1 MENNNKNK
9 QNELMNINNI
19 IPASENNNFI
29 PMEEEDESTNSNIN
43 ELKEND
49 SKNKVVKIS
58 SELNC
63 SASTINS
70 NANKSTNTSL
80 NSLDKSVNNKKEESD
95 IIFKIE
101 KINSNKK
108 LNNINNNE
116 YFDEIYTNLRLD
128 EKNSNLKIEKH
139 YMKQQ
144 NDINQQMRAI
154 LIDWLIEVNNRFHFK
169 EKTLFQA
176 VYIIDLY
183 LSYKII
189 HRIKFQLLG
198 VASLLIAVKEN
209 EIFYPRID
217 EFISITDNAYK
228 KEELLNMELQ
238 VLKTLN
244 FEILVPTAEEFY
256 NILSKIF
263 NFNNIQ
269 HHLGEYF
276 LDSSLVDYNMLKYKS
291 STIGISCAY
300 IVMKFYCLN
309 GYKDL
314 YLSKLISGDSTQKLI
329 KDCAKDLCHL
339 VKNLSKSYLRATK
352 DKYSCAEYDCVATL
366 CEEN

>member
-1 MENNNKNK
+1 MEKSNKSEFMNIK
-9 QNELMNINNI
+9 NINNTV
-19 IPASENNNFI
+19 PASENNNFI
-29 PMEEEDESTNSNIN
+29 PMEEDDESTNQNNN
-43 ELKEND
+43 EWKEND
-49 SKNKVVKIS
+49 SKNKVLETS
-58 SELNC
+58 TELNC

-70 NANKSTNTSL
+70 NPNKSTNTSL
-80 NSLDKSVNNKKEESD
+80 NSLNKSVNNKKEESD

-108 LNNINNNE
+108 LNNNNNE

-128 EKNSNLKIEKH
+128 EKISKMKIEKH

-144 NDINQQMRAI
+144 NDINEQMRAI
-154 LIDWLIEVNNRFHFK
+154 LIDWLIEVHNRFHFK

-189 HRIKFQLLG
+189 NRIKFQLLG

-217 EFISITDNAYK
+217 EFISITDNAYQ

-238 VLKTLN
+238 VLQTLN

-256 NILSKIF
+256 NILSKMF

-276 LDSSLVDYNMLKYKS
+276 LESSLVDYNMLKYKS
-291 STIGISCAY
+291 STIGIACAY

-352 DKYSCAEYDCVATL
+352 DKYSSPQYDCVATL